1 MWGIHQETVNPF
13 LSWGQRDCPQARG
26 PGEQTLRPGS
36 CVPGWPYRKQSETTP
51 QLVLQEITNSNGHH
65 WFQKA
70 QEEKFSYLDSL
81 NPMIFQL

>member
-1 MWGIHQETVNPF
+1 MWGFHQETVNPF

-70 QEEKFSYLDSL
+70 QEEKISYLDSL